1 MNDNLT
7 TNDSNEAEN
16 PAFLVGA
23 VMPRFSD
30 IDYNIGD
37 TLVSREKPNK
47 EIGICTGFRHN
58 DTCVD
63 INGQCWGGRT
73 YFIKSEWVECAVLST
88 KD

>member
-1 MNDNLT
+1 MLENENL
-7 TNDSNEAEN
+7 NEAETPQLN
-16 PAFLVGA
+16 IGA

-37 TLVSREKPNK
+37 TLVSRENPIK

-63 INGQCWGGRT
+63 INGKCYGGRT
-73 YFIKSEWVECAVLST
+73 YFMKSEWIECEVLNEA
-88 KD
+88 